1 MRMNE
6 LSQKHLLLLIEI
18 FELKNL
24 EKASRAV
31 GVSRST
37 ASRMLNEMRELS
49 KDLLFQRTR
58 YELHPTPYLIDNI
71 SLIKTSLN
79 LQSQFWDKVVEV
91 PAEIEYSFN
100 IASMDAAFKH
110 FIVAPMAKAL
120 STSNLVNF
128 KIHNIF
134 PEKVFQDLSTGRLD
148 FLVFATQALPQGF
161 HSFSL
166 AKSKRVL
173 IVSHRHPLIDIY
185 QKKGSLKKEEV
196 SKFKLIRTQLDTP
209 WSAAFSLP
217 QSEKIACEI
226 ACQLPF
232 VLDAPYLLLETNCI
246 WLVAEWVA
254 LEVDSLFPGRFRAFI
269 LPDNDITLEP
279 KFIWHERVHRSVP
292 HQWFRSLVKEH
303 ISGEPRETLKGFQ
316 LLENPFFGE

>member
-1 MRMNE
+1 MNE

-24 EKASRAV
+24 EKASRVV
-31 GVSRST
+31 GVSKST

-49 KDLLFQRTR
+49 KDLLFQRTG
-58 YELHPTPYLIDNI
+58 YEMHPTPYLTDNI
-71 SLIKTSLN
+71 SLIRTSLN
-79 LQSQFWDKVVEV
+79 LQNQFWEKVVEV
-91 PAEIEYSFN
+91 PPNIEYSFN
-100 IASMDAAFKH
+100 IASMDAAFER
-110 FIVAPMAKAL
+110 FIVAPIAKAL
-120 STSNLVNF
+120 STSNFVNF
-128 KIHNIF
+128 KVHNIF

-148 FLVFATQALPQGF
+148 FLVFATQALPQSF

-166 AKSKRVL
+166 TKSRRVL
-173 IVSHRHPLIDIY
+173 VVNHTHPLVDIY
-185 QKKGSLKKEEV
+185 RKKGSLKREDVE
-196 SKFKLIRTQLDTP
+196 KFKLIRTQLDTP

-217 QSEKIACEI
+217 QSEKSACEI

-254 LEVDSLFPGRFRAFI
+254 LEVNSLFPGRFRAFI
-269 LPDNDITLEP
+269 LPGDDITLEP
-279 KFIWHERVHRSVP
+279 KLIWHERFHRSVP

-303 ISGEPRETLKGFQ
+303 IAGEESRETLSGFQ
-316 LLENPFFGE
+316 LPENPFFRD